1 MDNNHK
7 VLLYPWYCQKN
18 DPLKG
23 RHIPTTT
30 IGSPMSICW
39 IWMPIIKKEIV
50 IAILN
55 RDALHWKESTQLKVE
70 FLLKLKVI
78 KTQEIV
84 HTKYISLES
93 PKSAKKKKKQPQTQH
108 ISLWLRDLRYYKA
121 EVLCY
126 LNNVLK

>member
-1 MDNNHK
+1 
-7 VLLYPWYCQKN
+7 
-18 DPLKG
+18 
-23 RHIPTTT
+23 
-30 IGSPMSICW
+30 
-39 IWMPIIKKEIV
+39 MPIIKKEIV

-93 PKSAKKKKKQPQTQH
+93 PRSAKKKK
-108 ISLWLRDLRYYKA
+108 
-121 EVLCY
+121 
-126 LNNVLK
+126 NNPKPNTFLSDWEI

>member
-1 MDNNHK
+1 
-7 VLLYPWYCQKN
+7 
-18 DPLKG
+18 
-23 RHIPTTT
+23 
-30 IGSPMSICW
+30 
-39 IWMPIIKKEIV
+39 MPIIKKEIV

-93 PKSAKKKKKQPQTQH
+93 PKSAKKKKTTPNPTH
-108 ISLWLRDLRYYKA
+108 FSLTERFKILQSRSAMLFK
-121 EVLCY
+121 
-126 LNNVLK
+126 